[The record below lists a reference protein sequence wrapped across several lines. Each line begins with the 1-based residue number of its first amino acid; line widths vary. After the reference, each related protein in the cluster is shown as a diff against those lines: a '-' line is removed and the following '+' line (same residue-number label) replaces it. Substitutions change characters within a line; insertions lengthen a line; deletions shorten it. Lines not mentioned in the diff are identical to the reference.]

1 MSKIMIY
8 ATTDKAGGNIENV
21 WGHQMLTRSIDSSNK
36 DEVEQAKAD
45 GWTNKPQDVIK
56 QIEAQAMKKDNDKMK
71 GQLSGG
77 NDKRVK
83 ELEEQLSQALTEI
96 AGLEETVTE
105 LKDKVEVY
113 EKAKDKN
120 GNGKIDYEEMT
131 NAELQKLLDQRKVE
145 YNKRDGK
152 DALIKAA
159 QKSE

>member
-8 ATTDKAGGNIENV
+8 APLSAIGGTIENV
-21 WGHQMLTRSIDSSNK
+21 WGTEMRVKSIDSSDK
-36 DEVEQAKAD
+36 DAVEQAKKD
-45 GWTNKPQDVIK
+45 GWSNKAQDVIE
-56 QIEAQAMKKDNDKMK
+56 QVEAEKLQAENKVMK
-71 GQLSGG
+71 GQLGD
-77 NDKRVK
+77 DKRIK
-83 ELEEQLSQALTEI
+83 ELEAQLSQALIEI

-120 GNGKIDYEEMT
+120 GNGKVDYEEMT